1 MVSLQVQQK
10 PRYRP
15 HLNHLIENLI
25 MANEDKNL
33 HEPAEEVSGTQILHG
48 KAPFFSYS
56 DLSGSHHL
64 GCFGLD
70 PSLWNLI
77 YEHESQPHLHC
88 SRHDGPLDPLDLGRL
103 Q

>member
-48 KAPFFSYS
+48 KAPFF
-56 DLSGSHHL
+56 
-64 GCFGLD
+64 
-70 PSLWNLI
+70 LI
-77 YEHESQPHLHC
+77 VIYLVVIIWAVLAWIRPY
-88 SRHDGPLDPLDLGRL
+88 GT
-103 Q
+103 